1 MDRVQVVVVVE
12 SHTDNA
18 LPLGSFNSL
27 PSSMPQQLG
36 TPLLSLGR
44 NTEGNQVF
52 LPSSWISDL
61 LGPTLRA
68 SCLISALGQ

>member
-44 NTEGNQVF
+44 NTEGNRVF
-52 LPSSWISDL
+52 CPVAGLLTFWALPFVL
-61 LGPTLRA
+61 LA
-68 SCLISALGQ
+68 